1 LGSVDFTRSYESVNH
16 LLLIQNNFL
25 SMKIVVCLDTNEL
38 DGHFFPVLA
47 ESSRKPSI
55 HEAVHSAATTTR

>member
-1 LGSVDFTRSYESVNH
+1 
-16 LLLIQNNFL
+16 
-25 SMKIVVCLDTNEL
+25 MKIVVCLDTNEL

-47 ESSRKPSI
+47 DSSRKPSI